1 MFEKAF
7 KLFDS
12 VSNNFGEAWD
22 LFQKGAQVY
31 KALTAD
37 EKKEEKGFMPK
48 RQFNFDSSLRS
59 FRGAPQT
66 MEAPIGLRNANI
78 QAAHRHFA
86 ENQAKDTN
94 LQRLVASNYR
104 AGITR
109 KRVSTKQT
117 ISAGGYGSVDAGSA
131 RSKRVSR
138 STFRSRL

>member
-22 LFQKGAQVY
+22 LFQKGAKFY
-31 KALTAD
+31 KDLTAD
-37 EKKEEKGFMPK
+37 EKEEKGFMPK
-48 RQFNFDSSLRS
+48 RQFNFDSRLQS

-66 MEAPIGLRNANI
+66 MEAPVGLRNPNI
-78 QAAHRHFA
+78 QTAHRYFA

-94 LQRLVASNYR
+94 LQRLVASNYK

-117 ISAGGYGSVDAGSA
+117 MAVGSFGSADVGSA
-131 RSKRVSR
+131 RSSRVSR

>member
-12 VSNNFGEAWD
+12 VSNNFGDAWD
-22 LFQKGAQVY
+22 LFQTGAKVY
-31 KALTAD
+31 ADITAD
-37 EKKEEKGFMPK
+37 EKEEKGFMPK
-48 RQFNFDSSLRS
+48 RKFNFDSRLQS

-66 MEAPIGLRNANI
+66 MQAPIGLRNPNI
-78 QAAHRHFA
+78 QTAHRYFA

-94 LQRLVASNYR
+94 LQKLVASNYK

-117 ISAGGYGSVDAGSA
+117 MGVGSFGSADVGSA

>member
-1 MFEKAF
+1 MLDKAF

-12 VSNNFGEAWD
+12 VSNNFGDAWK
-22 LFQKGAQVY
+22 LFQTGAKVY
-31 KALTAD
+31 ADMTAK
-37 EKKEEKGFMPK
+37 EKEEEKGFMPK
-48 RQFNFDSSLRS
+48 RQFNFDSRLRS
-59 FRGAPQT
+59 FSGAPQT
-66 MEAPIGLRNANI
+66 MQAPIGLRNPNI
-78 QAAHRHFA
+78 QTAHRYFA

-94 LQRLVASNYR
+94 LQKLVASNYR

-117 ISAGGYGSVDAGSA
+117 MAAGSFGSADVGSA

>member
-7 KLFDS
+7 KLF
-12 VSNNFGEAWD
+12 NNISHNFSDAWE
-22 LFQKGAQVY
+22 LFQTGA
-31 KALTAD
+31 KAYATFTAD
-37 EKKEEKGFMPK
+37 EKEEKGFMPK
-48 RQFNFDSSLRS
+48 RQFNFDSRLQS

-66 MEAPIGLRNANI
+66 MQAPIGLRNPNI
-78 QAAHRHFA
+78 QTAHRYFA
-86 ENQAKDTN
+86 ENQARDTN
-94 LQRLVASNYR
+94 LQKLVASNYK

-117 ISAGGYGSVDAGSA
+117 MGVGSFGSADVGSA

>member
-12 VSNNFGEAWD
+12 VSSNFGDAWQ
-22 LFQKGAQVY
+22 LFQTGAKMY
-31 KALTAD
+31 KDLTAN
-37 EKKEEKGFMPK
+37 EKEEKGFMPK
-48 RQFNFDSSLRS
+48 RQFNFDSRLQS

-66 MEAPIGLRNANI
+66 MEAPVGLRNPNI
-78 QAAHRHFA
+78 QTAHRYFA

-94 LQRLVASNYR
+94 LQKLVASNYK

-117 ISAGGYGSVDAGSA
+117 MGVGSFGSADVGSA

>member
-22 LFQKGAQVY
+22 LFQKGAKLY
-31 KALTAD
+31 KELTAD
-37 EKKEEKGFMPK
+37 EKEEKGFMPRRK
-48 RQFNFDSSLRS
+48 PFNFDSRLQS
-59 FRGAPQT
+59 FKGAPQT
-66 MEAPIGLRNANI
+66 MQAPIGLRNPNI
-78 QAAHRHFA
+78 QTAHRYFA
-86 ENQAKDTN
+86 ENQARDTN
-94 LQRLVASNYR
+94 LQKLVASNYK

-117 ISAGGYGSVDAGSA
+117 IGVGSFGSADVGSA

>member
-12 VSNNFGEAWD
+12 VSSSFGDAWE
-22 LFQKGAQVY
+22 LFQTGAKIY
-31 KALTAD
+31 AGLTAD
-37 EKKEEKGFMPK
+37 EKEEKGFMPK
-48 RQFNFDSSLRS
+48 RKPFNFDSNLRS
-59 FRGAPQT
+59 FSGAPQT
-66 MEAPIGLRNANI
+66 MQAPVGLKNPNI
-78 QAAHRHFA
+78 QTAHRYFA
-86 ENQAKDTN
+86 ENQARDTN
-94 LQRLVASNYR
+94 LQKLVASNYK

-117 ISAGGYGSVDAGSA
+117 MAAGSFGSADVGSA